1 MSTTKPSWDR
11 PQADPQKSQIPNG
24 VQDCF
29 LAEAARRR
37 QAEATLRDCFARWGY
52 HEIITPMY
60 EYYDNLSVG
69 ASESFRQ
76 AMVRFFDRD
85 GQTLALR
92 ADFTPQIGRMAATK
106 LYDQPMPLRC
116 HTMGSIFRYEDPQAG
131 RKREFTQAGI
141 ELIGVDTADADAE
154 VVALSIAALEAL
166 KLEGFQINLGQ
177 MAFFRALTAGLPG
190 EVLEPVRAAIDQ
202 RNSARLE
209 NALHQGGV
217 AGSLGRLL
225 QNLPDLVGDS
235 EVLDEALALG
245 ARLDDAPEVVSAL
258 ERLGRVYDLLRAYG
272 VAQRVIID
280 LGEVRGMDYYTGITF
295 RGVAPRLGWPVVSG
309 GRYDQLI
316 AQFGRSLPAVGF
328 GLGIER
334 ALLAQDPPVL
344 PSIAAHVLAGACDQ
358 ARGLSMVQRLR
369 ALGLRVEV
377 DLLAMDAAG
386 LAAEAERRGIART
399 LRPDGEGWRLTD
411 ASGSRIIGDDELL
424 AQARSWQSINRQEID
439 R

>member
-1 MSTTKPSWDR
+1 MSNTTPSWDR
-11 PQADPQKSQIPNG
+11 PQADPHKSQIPNG

-69 ASESFRQ
+69 ASEAFRQ

-141 ELIGVDTADADAE
+141 ELIGVDTAAADAE

-190 EVLEPVRAAIDQ
+190 EALEPVRAAIDQ

-209 NALHQGGV
+209 TALRQGGV
-217 AGSLGRLL
+217 AGSLGQLL
-225 QNLPDLVGDS
+225 QKLPDLVGES
-235 EVLDEALALG
+235 EVLDGALALG
-245 ARLDDAPEVVSAL
+245 ARLDDGPEVVSAL

-272 VAQRVIID
+272 VAERVIID

-334 ALLAQDPPVL
+334 ALLAQNPPAL
-344 PSIAAHVLAGACDQ
+344 PSIAAHLLAGACDQ

-369 ALGLRVEV
+369 ALGLCVEV
-377 DLLAMDAAG
+377 DLLAMDDAG

-411 ASGSRIIGDDELL
+411 ASGPRIIGDEELL
-424 AQARSWQSINRQEID
+424 AQAHTWRSANRQEID